1 MDARMKTNIP
11 TEKQANEMNR
21 LIIRNAN
28 DL

>member
-1 MDARMKTNIP
+1 MNARMKTNIL

-21 LIIRNAN
+21 LITRNAN